1 MPILYWAAVSL
12 GLTLLT
18 RRCMRETFEKP
29 VQELAAATRKVAEG
43 DFSIYV
49 PPLHTADRYD
59 YLDVMILD
67 FNKMVAELGSVETL
81 KTDFFANVSHEI
93 KTPLAVI
100 QNTAQLLKSRSL
112 PPEQREEYVDTIEK
126 YAHRLADLIT
136 NILKLNKL
144 EKQTI
149 QPRAE
154 PYDLTAQLADCAL
167 LFESRWEEK
176 GIDFEADFEDQA
188 VIQADPS
195 LLELVWNNL
204 LSNAIKFTPP
214 GGTVALRQTST
225 PDAIQVTVTDTGRG
239 MSEETMQHMFD
250 KFYQGDTSHAAE
262 GNGLGLALVLRI
274 LQMTGGSI
282 SVESALGQ
290 GSKFT
295 VTLPLEAV
303 KTQTGGPAAA
313 VRPQREQP
321 FDWSGWKVLLAE
333 DNELNM
339 EIATEI
345 LTMCGAEVLSASNGA
360 EVVHLFSAAAPYSIG
375 VILMDMQMPEMD
387 GCEAARII
395 RSMNRPDAQWVPI
408 IAVTAN
414 AFAEDIDRTTK
425 AGMNGHVSKP
435 IDFHLLGQVLQKAI
449 QERDGDAPA
458 SKG

>member
-1 MPILYWAAVSL
+1 MSRVQNTVYGLARVSRFPLPLFGVILGGLMLASGVHEGLILLVYRLSLNDIILVHAVLVYWVLVSL
-12 GLTLLT
+12 GMTLLI
-18 RRCMRETFEKP
+18 RHLMKNTFEKP

-43 DFSIYV
+43 DFSVYV
-49 PPLHTADRYD
+49 PPIHTADKLD

-225 PDAIQVTVTDTGRG
+225 PDAIQVTVADTGRG

-282 SVESALGQ
+282 SVESALGK
-290 GSKFT
+290 GSAFT
-295 VTLPLEAV
+295 VRLPRKQE
-303 KTQTGGPAAA
+303 GGP
-313 VRPQREQP
+313 
-321 FDWSGWKVLLAE
+321 D
-333 DNELNM
+333 
-339 EIATEI
+339 
-345 LTMCGAEVLSASNGA
+345 
-360 EVVHLFSAAAPYSIG
+360 
-375 VILMDMQMPEMD
+375 
-387 GCEAARII
+387 
-395 RSMNRPDAQWVPI
+395 
-408 IAVTAN
+408 
-414 AFAEDIDRTTK
+414 
-425 AGMNGHVSKP
+425 HV
-435 IDFHLLGQVLQKAI
+435 
-449 QERDGDAPA
+449 
-458 SKG
+458 

>member
-1 MPILYWAAVSL
+1 MKQVENSVYGPVRVSRFPVSQFFLFFGGGLLASGIHMGLLTLMDEVDAADLIQVTVPILYWAAVSL

-67 FNKMVAELGSVETL
+67 FNKMVAELRSVETL

-282 SVESALGQ
+282 SVESALGK
-290 GSKFT
+290 GSAFT
-295 VTLPLEAV
+295 VRLPRKQE
-303 KTQTGGPAAA
+303 GGPDHA
-313 VRPQREQP
+313 
-321 FDWSGWKVLLAE
+321 
-333 DNELNM
+333 
-339 EIATEI
+339 
-345 LTMCGAEVLSASNGA
+345 
-360 EVVHLFSAAAPYSIG
+360 
-375 VILMDMQMPEMD
+375 
-387 GCEAARII
+387 
-395 RSMNRPDAQWVPI
+395 
-408 IAVTAN
+408 
-414 AFAEDIDRTTK
+414 
-425 AGMNGHVSKP
+425 
-435 IDFHLLGQVLQKAI
+435 
-449 QERDGDAPA
+449 
-458 SKG
+458 

>member
-1 MPILYWAAVSL
+1 MVRCGSAGSPSPSFFLFFGGGLLASGIHMGLLTLMDEVDAADLIQVTAPILYWAAVSL

-81 KTDFFANVSHEI
+81 KTDFLANVSHEI

-225 PDAIQVTVTDTGRG
+225 PDAIQVTVADTGRG

-250 KFYQGDTSHAAE
+250 KFYQEDTSHAAE

-282 SVESALGQ
+282 SVESALGK
-290 GSKFT
+290 GSAFT
-295 VTLPLEAV
+295 VWLPRKQE
-303 KTQTGGPAAA
+303 GGP
-313 VRPQREQP
+313 
-321 FDWSGWKVLLAE
+321 DHG
-333 DNELNM
+333 
-339 EIATEI
+339 
-345 LTMCGAEVLSASNGA
+345 
-360 EVVHLFSAAAPYSIG
+360 
-375 VILMDMQMPEMD
+375 
-387 GCEAARII
+387 
-395 RSMNRPDAQWVPI
+395 
-408 IAVTAN
+408 
-414 AFAEDIDRTTK
+414 
-425 AGMNGHVSKP
+425 
-435 IDFHLLGQVLQKAI
+435 
-449 QERDGDAPA
+449 
-458 SKG
+458 

>member
-1 MPILYWAAVSL
+1 MK
-12 GLTLLT
+12 T
-18 RRCMRETFEKP
+18 RRAHRGNRLLRLLFP
-29 VQELAAATRKVAEG
+29 SWKVAEG

-176 GIDFEADFEDQA
+176 GIDFEAGFEDQA

-225 PDAIQVTVTDTGRG
+225 PDAIQVTVADTGRG

-282 SVESALGQ
+282 SVESALDKVSMIERMGYDNLVISIKSSNVMMCAKAHELIADKTPHPLHVGITEAGTLYSGNIKSAVGLGIILSQ
-290 GSKFT
+290 GIGDTIRVSLTGDPVEEIKSAKLILR
-295 VTLPLEAV
+295 TLGLR
-303 KTQTGGPAAA
+303 TGG
-313 VRPQREQP
+313 
-321 FDWSGWKVLLAE
+321 
-333 DNELNM
+333 
-339 EIATEI
+339 I
-345 LTMCGAEVLSASNGA
+345 
-360 EVVHLFSAAAPYSIG
+360 EVVSCPTCG
-375 VILMDMQMPEMD
+375 P
-387 GCEAARII
+387 C
-395 RSMNRPDAQWVPI
+395 WV
-408 IAVTAN
+408 T
-414 AFAEDIDRTTK
+414 
-425 AGMNGHVSKP
+425 
-435 IDFHLLGQVLQKAI
+435 
-449 QERDGDAPA
+449 
-458 SKG
+458 

>member
-1 MPILYWAAVSL
+1 M
-12 GLTLLT
+12 
-18 RRCMRETFEKP
+18 
-29 VQELAAATRKVAEG
+29 QELAAATRKVAEG

-100 QNTAQLLKSRSL
+100 QNTAQLLKSRSI
-112 PPEQREEYVDTIEK
+112 PPEQREEYVDAIEK

-188 VIQADPS
+188 VIRADPS

-225 PDAIQVTVTDTGRG
+225 PDAIQVTVADTGRG

-282 SVESALGQ
+282 SVESALGK
-290 GSKFT
+290 GSAFT
-295 VTLPLEAV
+295 VRLPRKQE
-303 KTQTGGPAAA
+303 GGP
-313 VRPQREQP
+313 
-321 FDWSGWKVLLAE
+321 DHG
-333 DNELNM
+333 
-339 EIATEI
+339 
-345 LTMCGAEVLSASNGA
+345 
-360 EVVHLFSAAAPYSIG
+360 
-375 VILMDMQMPEMD
+375 
-387 GCEAARII
+387 
-395 RSMNRPDAQWVPI
+395 
-408 IAVTAN
+408 
-414 AFAEDIDRTTK
+414 
-425 AGMNGHVSKP
+425 
-435 IDFHLLGQVLQKAI
+435 
-449 QERDGDAPA
+449 
-458 SKG
+458 